1 MHLIEGWGTGIPRLL
16 QDMKDYG
23 LAEPEF
29 IDMEVALRIN
39 LYRANTGRE
48 TIEKIKTSEEMC
60 KESSEEIKTGGETSK
75 ENGKTDGET
84 KIRKKTTAERIVEE
98 IKNDPSITQ
107 KQLADRL
114 GLSYA
119 GIRYVMKKLQER
131 GLLKRIGST
140 KKGQW
145 IIKQ

>member
-1 MHLIEGWGTGIPRLL
+1 
-16 QDMKDYG
+16 
-23 LAEPEF
+23 
-29 IDMEVALRIN
+29 
-39 LYRANTGRE
+39 
-48 TIEKIKTSEEMC
+48 
-60 KESSEEIKTGGETSK
+60 
-75 ENGKTDGET
+75 
-84 KIRKKTTAERIVEE
+84 
-98 IKNDPSITQ
+98 SITQ

>member
-48 TIEKIKTSEEMC
+48 TIEKIKTS
-60 KESSEEIKTGGETSK
+60 GETSK
-75 ENGKTDGET
+75 EPGKTDGET
-84 KIRKKTTAERIVEE
+84 NIRKTTTAERVVEE

>member
-1 MHLIEGWGTGIPRLL
+1 
-16 QDMKDYG
+16 
-23 LAEPEF
+23 
-29 IDMEVALRIN
+29 
-39 LYRANTGRE
+39 
-48 TIEKIKTSEEMC
+48 MC
-60 KESSEEIKTGGETSK
+60 IRDS
-75 ENGKTDGET
+75 GKTDGET
-84 KIRKKTTAERIVEE
+84 KIRKKTTAERVVEE

>member
-60 KESSEEIKTGGETSK
+60 KESSEEINTGGDTST
-75 ENGKTDGET
+75 ENGKTAGET
-84 KIRKKTTAERIVEE
+84 TIRKKTTAERVVEE